1 MTANLIPILRYRHPA
16 AAIEWLCNAFAF
28 VRHFAAE
35 DDGVVVHA
43 QLRLGDALIFLGPD
57 HKDDRYGMHSPLS
70 LNGTNQCVYI
80 ATEENIDAHC
90 ARAKGA
96 GAEMIT
102 APHDTP
108 YGGREY
114 TCMDLERHVW
124 SVGSYKGEP
133 L

>member
-1 MTANLIPILRYRHPA
+1 MANLIPILRYRDPA
-16 AAIEWLCNAFAF
+16 AAVEWLCNAFSFKSHF
-28 VRHFAAE
+28 VAE
-35 DDGVVVHA
+35 DGGVVVHA
-43 QLRLGDALIFLGPD
+43 QLRLGDALIFIGPD
-57 HKDDRYGMHSPLS
+57 HEDDKYGMHSPLS

-90 ARAKGA
+90 ARLREA
-96 GAEMIT
+96 GAEIIT

-114 TCMDLERHVW
+114 SCMDLERHVW